1 MEQVSGR
8 EQAESESKAANLLM
22 VARGDTFGLTRLN
35 PTIVGAYIAFYLVLS
50 LYFLMHAVNALKPR
64 SRQMGLTN
72 EGHVPGGAL
81 GLRLVDDILKH
92 PIDTYYD
99 LWRTASRRGQ
109 P

>member
-64 SRQMGLTN
+64 SRQMGLTKKATSR
-72 EGHVPGGAL
+72 GARL
-81 GLRLVDDILKH
+81 GCDSW
-92 PIDTYYD
+92 T
-99 LWRTASRRGQ
+99 TS
-109 P
+109 